1 RFINACSIQP
11 DYWTEE
17 KACLLSLLPWA
28 ITKYVAP
35 FQAWILQS
43 STFFPLEVMSRGV
56 DDGDDGDQI
65 AFHAVH
71 NPIRKAWRQKPA
83 DIPATLADAVNQG
96 VGRQGVDGKTD
107 SAGEMSTQARLLLLV
122 PDPGRLNIDES
133 VRVNVELIAHPPKR
147 ALSRASASDQG
158 IDFSGCFSASSSRPS
173 INRFSASVSS
183 LSASQP
189 SGP

>member
-1 RFINACSIQP
+1 MIGSSDSMAVLGRPFLMASSTAFQAASREAPKTREVWKLRARTRPATDRFINACSIQP

-56 DDGDDGDQI
+56 DDGDDGDEI

-96 VGRQGVDGKTD
+96 VG
-107 SAGEMSTQARLLLLV
+107 
-122 PDPGRLNIDES
+122 
-133 VRVNVELIAHPPKR
+133 
-147 ALSRASASDQG
+147 
-158 IDFSGCFSASSSRPS
+158 
-173 INRFSASVSS
+173 
-183 LSASQP
+183 
-189 SGP
+189 